1 MSRKNILL
9 SAFLFFCL
17 QSQAQ
22 PDIIRLAPGGQGFQT
37 AAGKPFFWLG
47 DTGWLLFVKCTRED
61 AIRYLDARKKQGFNL
76 IQVMV
81 LHNLPNTVNV
91 YGDSALRKLDIAQPI
106 VTEGSLADDAN
117 QYDYWDHVEFII
129 REAGK
134 RNMQMALVP
143 MWGSNIKIGKPNAFQ
158 IKTYA
163 DFISKRL
170 GHLNNIIW
178 LNGGDVSPADAMDL
192 WDLMGKTIKQNDAKH
207 LMTYHPRGRYS
218 SSEWFHAAP
227 WLDFNMFQSGHK
239 SYAQDTSAKDKYH
252 YGEDNWMHVVK
263 DLGITPHKPTL
274 DGEPSYEN
282 IPHGLHDSLDR
293 RWTAHDIRRYAYWS
307 VLSGASG
314 FTYDENAVMQFHH
327 LGDKDANFGVNQ
339 PWEAALY
346 SAGAKQMQ
354 YLFSL
359 MQLFGSSHWR
369 QVQSAIVENG
379 NRYERVAAAASADI
393 AVMYSFTGKP
403 FNIDLSQLL
412 VKPIKSAYWLDPS
425 TGKKQNANIVLNG
438 SITTVYP
445 QQMKSTAPDRVLVLL
460 NK

>member
-1 MSRKNILL
+1 M
-9 SAFLFFCL
+9 
-17 QSQAQ
+17 
-22 PDIIRLAPGGQGFQT
+22 
-37 AAGKPFFWLG
+37 G

-61 AIRYLDARKKQGFNL
+61 AVKYLDARKQQGFNV

-81 LHNLPNTVNV
+81 LHDLPNTVNV

-106 VTEGSLADDAN
+106 VTEGSRAEDAN

-143 MWGSNIKIGKPNAFQ
+143 MWGSNIKIGKPTAFQ

-178 LNGGDVSPADAMDL
+178 LNGGDVSAADALDL
-192 WDLMGKTIKQNDAKH
+192 WDLMGKTIKQNDDRH

-218 SSEWFHAAP
+218 SSEWFHGAP

-239 SYAQDTSAKDKYH
+239 SYAQDTSRKDKYH

-263 DLGITPHKPTL
+263 DLGLTPHKPTL

-293 RWTAHDIRRYAYWS
+293 RWTALDIRRYAYWS
-307 VLSGASG
+307 ILAGAAG
-314 FTYDENAVMQFHH
+314 FTYGENAVMQFHH

-339 PWEAALY
+339 PWEEALY
-346 SAGAKQMQ
+346 SAGANQMQ
-354 YLFSL
+354 YLNAV
-359 MQLFGSSHWR
+359 MQLFGSSHWH
-369 QVQSAIVENG
+369 QAQSAVIDNG
-379 NRYERVAAAASADI
+379 SRYDRVAAAASVEL
-393 AVMYSFTGKP
+393 AVIYSFTGNSFKM
-403 FNIDLSQLL
+403 DLSRLPFKHIQ
-412 VKPIKSAYWLDPS
+412 SAYWLDPS
-425 TGKKQNANIVLNG
+425 TGKKQKAIMVLNG
-438 SITTVYP
+438 TITTFHP
-445 QQMKSTAPDRVLVLL
+445 QEMPSTAPDRILVLR

>member
-1 MSRKNILL
+1 MIG
-9 SAFLFFCL
+9 AILFFCL
-17 QSQAQ
+17 QLHAQ
-22 PDIIRLAPGGQGFQT
+22 SDLIKLSPDHARFQT
-37 AAGKPFFWLG
+37 SSGKPFFWLG

-61 AIRYLDARKKQGFNL
+61 AIKYLDVRKQQGFNL

-81 LHNLPNTVNV
+81 LHDLPNTVNV

-106 VTEGSLADDAN
+106 VTEGSHADDAK

-129 REAGK
+129 KEAGK

-143 MWGSNIKIGKPNAFQ
+143 MWGSNIKIGKPSAFQ

-170 GHLNNIIW
+170 GHLDNIIW
-178 LNGGDVSPADAMDL
+178 LNGGDVAPADAMEL
-192 WDLMGKTIKQNDAKH
+192 WDLMGKTIKQNDARH

-218 SSEWFHAAP
+218 SSEWFYAAP

-252 YGEDNWMHVVK
+252 FGEDNWMHVAK
-263 DLGITPHKPTL
+263 DLGLAPHKPTL

-307 VLSGASG
+307 VLAGAAG
-314 FTYDENAVMQFHH
+314 FTYGENAVMQFHH

-339 PWEAALY
+339 PWEEALH
-346 SAGAKQMQ
+346 SPGAKQMQ

-359 MQLFGSSHWR
+359 MQLFGSSHWH
-369 QVQSAIVENG
+369 QAQSAIIKNG
-379 NRYERVAAAASADI
+379 TRYERVAVAASDEL
-393 AVMYSFTGKP
+393 AVFYTFTGKS
-403 FNIDLSQLL
+403 FTIDVSQLP
-412 VKPIKSAYWLDPS
+412 VRGIKAAYWLDPS
-425 TGKKQNANIVLNG
+425 TGKKQKATIDLKG
-438 SITTVYP
+438 SITKVDP
-445 QQMKSTAPDRVLVLL
+445 QEMKSTAPDRVLVLR

>member
-1 MSRKNILL
+1 ML

-22 PDIIRLAPGGQGFQT
+22 PDIIRLAPDGQGFQT
-37 AAGKPFFWLG
+37 SAGKPFFWLG

-76 IQVMV
+76 VQVMV
-81 LHNLPNTVNV
+81 LHDLPNTVNV

-106 VTEGSLADDAN
+106 VTEGSRPEDAN

-143 MWGSNIKIGKPNAFQ
+143 MWGSNIKIGKPTAFQ

-170 GHLNNIIW
+170 GHLHNIIW

-192 WDLMGKTIKQNDAKH
+192 WDLMGKTIKQNDARH

-218 SSEWFHAAP
+218 SSEWFHTAP

-252 YGEDNWMHVVK
+252 FGEDNWMHVIK
-263 DLGITPHKPTL
+263 DLGLAPHKPTL

-282 IPHGLHDSLDR
+282 IPHGLHDSMDR
-293 RWTAHDIRRYAYWS
+293 RWTAQDIRRYAYWS
-307 VLSGASG
+307 VLAGASG
-314 FTYDENAVMQFHH
+314 FTYGENAVMQFHH

-346 SAGAKQMQ
+346 SPGAKQMQ

-359 MQLFGSSHWR
+359 VQLFGSNHWR

-379 NRYERVAAAASADI
+379 NRYERVAAAASADM

-403 FNIDLSQLL
+403 FTIDLSQLP
-412 VKPIKSAYWLDPS
+412 VKPLKSAYWLDPS
-425 TGKKQNANIVLNG
+425 TGKKQKANIDLNG

-460 NK
+460 DK